1 MVEEV
6 SRSFAPHGRHLA
18 TGREAQFVPQIRGA
32 NLCHKPPR
40 QTCESQ
46 VRLRSLC
53 ATISVASS
61 ERVPSYS
68 PSPISPRRKRGG
80 KRERESN
87 VTACNSEICYRVR
100 QPPVAVRIQILAVT
114 DSYDSQKTRVESYLC
129 PSENESALSR
139 TELPGPR
146 SHSHAAAMDKP
157 EAINTA
163 RSSNAA
169 ALQNLRE
176 KTHPPTCVQPN
187 VDSPTRESCALPLPR
202 ARATVLN

>member
-1 MVEEV
+1 MVEEDSRTHEV

-61 ERVPSYS
+61 ERVPPYS

-129 PSENESALSR
+129 PSESESALFEDRAPR
-139 TELPGPR
+139 T
-146 SHSHAAAMDKP
+146 SIAF
-157 EAINTA
+157 A
-163 RSSNAA
+163 RSSHGQTRGN
-169 ALQNLRE
+169 QHSE
-176 KTHPPTCVQPN
+176 VQQCCCPT
-187 VDSPTRESCALPLPR
+187 ESS
-202 ARATVLN
+202 